1 MNKTVELLGDKAE
14 YLLSHTCKTI
24 DKSTLHLPSPHTV
37 EEVWVASDRNIPTLN
52 SLQRLLGHGRLGGTG
67 YVSILPVDQGIEHTA
82 GASFAPNPIYFDP
95 ENIVRLA
102 IEGVNEFYSSGLT
115 RGDLQQLMLMLSPFA
130 PHMVEE
136 MWENMGFAAKYGRMA
151 MQMEWPAH
159 DESKTVDSHVE
170 MAVQVNGKLKGTVTV
185 PMDSAESAVVAAAME
200 NEKVKKSVEGMNVV
214 KTILVKNKLVN
225 LIVKPAK

>member
-37 EEVWVASDRNIPTLN
+37 EEVWAASDRNIPTLN

-102 IEGVNEFYSSGLT
+102 IEGGCNGTIRFDVVTHGVAAHSARAWMGENAIHKAADILNRLNAYETATVNVDGLDYREGLNATLISG
-115 RGDLQQLMLMLSPFA
+115 G
-130 PHMVEE
+130 
-136 MWENMGFAAKYGRMA
+136 
-151 MQMEWPAH
+151 
-159 DESKTVDSHVE
+159 
-170 MAVQVNGKLKGTVTV
+170 KGT
-185 PMDSAESAVVAAAME
+185 
-200 NEKVKKSVEGMNVV
+200 NV
-214 KTILVKNKLVN
+214 I
-225 LIVKPAK
+225 PD

>member
-82 GASFAPNPIYFDP
+82 GASFAPPIRSTSIP
-95 ENIVRLA
+95 KI
-102 IEGVNEFYSSGLT
+102 SSGW
-115 RGDLQQLMLMLSPFA
+115 R
-130 PHMVEE
+130 
-136 MWENMGFAAKYGRMA
+136 
-151 MQMEWPAH
+151 
-159 DESKTVDSHVE
+159 SK
-170 MAVQVNGKLKGTVTV
+170 
-185 PMDSAESAVVAAAME
+185 AAA
-200 NEKVKKSVEGMNVV
+200 
-214 KTILVKNKLVN
+214 T
-225 LIVKPAK
+225 A